1 MSLLATLGASKIFNS
16 GASAAKEYASG
27 ALNQRYALER
37 QHQAQDF
44 SAQQYEKRYQTQTAD
59 MKKAGINPMLAA
71 TQGASSAPQSSAAGG
86 GGNVNFRE
94 AENTSKMATAQEAK
108 TRQETSNLKTEQKN
122 LEAIQDKLNM
132 EVTKTANEVLE
143 IDQKIKTGRA
153 TEQEIVLRQELT
165 KRQTQLTEMQF
176 KLATQAYNIGR
187 PEEMASGTKAAE
199 YSAIVEKTLQPVI
212 KALGGV
218 KQLHGGMPK

>member
-1 MSLLATLGASKIFNS
+1 MSLLATIGAGKLANS
-16 GASAAKEYASG
+16 GKSAVQEYASG
-27 ALNQRYALER
+27 AMNQRYALER

-44 SAQQYEKRYQTQTAD
+44 SAQQYEKRYQTQVTD

-71 TQGASSAPQSSAAGG
+71 SQGAGSAPQSSAASGG
-86 GGNVNFRE
+86 GQVNFRE

-108 TRQETSNLKTEQKN
+108 TKQETSNLKTEQKN
-122 LEAIQDKLNM
+122 LEAVQDKLNM
-132 EVTKTANEVLE
+132 EVAKIGNEVME

-153 TEQEIVLRQELT
+153 TEQEIILRQELT

-199 YSAIVEKTLQPVI
+199 YAATIEKALSPVI
-212 KALGGV
+212 KTLGGAA
-218 KQLHGGMPK
+218 KIGR